1 MRPLRLAERVGL
13 VAGLSVLAVFSAYAV
28 ALHHS
33 VRRAVVTWE
42 REDLSALAHHAAE
55 MLASV
60 PPAAR
65 EDEAAQL
72 TQQLSGFGLELQL
85 AKPAGASTGG
95 GVRIPIR
102 GSGYAL
108 HLSRAMPAAEVL
120 LARIARIEVLLGASV
135 IGVLLV
141 AVQGSVYW
149 GLVRPLRT
157 VHQQLNLMKR
167 GPWTTRATADGVGEV
182 VALAQEVQLVGTT
195 LDHRISQ
202 WVAAERRGAAEA
214 ARLAVRAAAL
224 PHAREVNLIAGELLV
239 RQSVDADAIRLVR
252 KLQKAADRLIAV
264 YSAPRVEGDSV
275 RRHGVDVKYE
285 KETKQ

>member
-55 MLASV
+55 MLASLS
-60 PPAAR
+60 PAAR
-65 EDEAAQL
+65 EDAAAQL
-72 TQQLSGFGLELQL
+72 TQQLTGFGLELQL
-85 AKPAGASTGG
+85 AKPAGASIEG

-102 GSGYAL
+102 GSHYAL

-135 IGVLLV
+135 IAVLLA

-149 GLVRPLRT
+149 GLVRPLRA
-157 VHQQLNLMKR
+157 VHRQLQLMKR
-167 GPWTTRATADGVGEV
+167 GPWTTRAAADGVGEV
-182 VALAQEVQLVGTT
+182 VALAQEVQLVGTA
-195 LDHRISQ
+195 LDHMISE

-214 ARLAVRAAAL
+214 ARLAFRATAL

-239 RQSVDADAIRLVR
+239 RKAVDTNTIRLVR
-252 KLQKAADRLIAV
+252 RLQKAADRLVGV
-264 YSAPRVEGDSV
+264 YGVPHVEGDMAK
-275 RRHGVDVKYE
+275 RHGVDVTFE
-285 KETKQ
+285 KETKP